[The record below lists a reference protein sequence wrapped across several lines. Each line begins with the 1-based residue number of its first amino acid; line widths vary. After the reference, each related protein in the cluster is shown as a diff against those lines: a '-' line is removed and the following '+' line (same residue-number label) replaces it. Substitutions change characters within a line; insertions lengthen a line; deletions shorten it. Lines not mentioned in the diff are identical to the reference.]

1 MTLNRLKAAAGDSL
15 SLFCGRGTAT
25 VRLQPGKRD
34 PAKPKVGLA
43 LEADTLFCRIG
54 DSRMGMDRAGIGV
67 TAEKLRDSVWIP
79 EGIVGFSRLVVST
92 PQCALPIRME
102 KTSVTVGNRA
112 VTLRNATMRIGRSD
126 LTASGVVHDLYGVM
140 RRRRPLRAELSLSS
154 RNLNCNQLIR
164 AVSFPADTLRI
175 EADTAA
181 TDLKLFVVPKNI
193 DFALHTDFRRV
204 RYGKFV
210 FENVRGAVD
219 VRDGAV
225 HLKGLAM
232 KGLDAVMHTT
242 LLYQAVRPERGYVG
256 FDFRLRRINV
266 GKLVEFTPSL
276 DSIVPML
283 RSFRG
288 TVDFD
293 VSAEADLDSALNIR
307 IPTLRS
313 AIRLRGDSLVLMDGE
328 TFAEISKKFFFK
340 NKERNLIDS
349 IAVNISV
356 KDGYVTVYPFAVA
369 MDRYRAAV
377 GGTQDLDMNFDYHIS
392 ILKSPIPFKLG
403 LNITGNLDDMKF
415 RLGRAK
421 YKNLVTPVEIHKV
434 DSTVSGLGRQIVRDF
449 KRRIGRIPEER

>member
-1 MTLNRLKAAAGDSL
+1 
-15 SLFCGRGTAT
+15 
-25 VRLQPGKRD
+25 
-34 PAKPKVGLA
+34 
-43 LEADTLFCRIG
+43 
-54 DSRMGMDRAGIGV
+54 
-67 TAEKLRDSVWIP
+67 
-79 EGIVGFSRLVVST
+79 
-92 PQCALPIRME
+92 ME

-126 LTASGVVHDLYGVM
+126 LTASGVVHDLYGAM

-210 FENVRGAVD
+210 FEDVRGAVD

-449 KRRIGRIPEER
+449 KRRIGRIPEERRPPARDTTHSSGRNPRPLSGL